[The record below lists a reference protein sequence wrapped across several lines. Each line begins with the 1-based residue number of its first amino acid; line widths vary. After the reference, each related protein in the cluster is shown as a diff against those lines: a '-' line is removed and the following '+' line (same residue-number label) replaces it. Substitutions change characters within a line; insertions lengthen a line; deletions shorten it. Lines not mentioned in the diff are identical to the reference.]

1 MAMPSAWA
9 ASARWRLISRAA
21 GVPPVMLEIRK
32 GARKERVVNYIDPEK
47 CIQMR
52 TEFFDGEGD
61 PRKVLLVD
69 SASIERDSGLWIPR
83 KMTMKDMRDGTETDL
98 HVEKFEIG
106 VDIPRKTFNQSSLAR
121 TR

>member
-1 MAMPSAWA
+1 
-9 ASARWRLISRAA
+9 
-21 GVPPVMLEIRK
+21 
-32 GARKERVVNYIDPEK
+32 
-47 CIQMR
+47 MR

-69 SASIERDSGLWIPR
+69 SGSIERDSGLWIPR

-98 HVEKFEIG
+98 HIEKFEIG
-106 VDIPRKTFNQSSLAR
+106 VDIPRKTFNQASLAR